1 MAKKRK
7 QESTEKKPLELLISS
22 EEANKRIEDRIVK
35 GKAIKE
41 ISINSQGD
49 LEAANKQYYK
59 WDAYNSEMFRRI
71 FTTEEIAGEYKQW
84 ISVAAISL
92 IEPPLSKKVRDFHD
106 KVDKKIHRLE
116 SITERLE
123 LIPLSEHLQ
132 QDYEVASQPIV
143 STETNK
149 VFIVHGHDEK
159 AKNQLEIFLAEIG
172 LEPIVLHRQP
182 DEGQTIIEKFE
193 KHSDVGFAII
203 MLTPDEIAYPSKH
216 EQYDDSK
223 REKES
228 RARPNVIFEFGYFIG
243 KLGRSRVCC
252 LYKGDVTLP
261 SDVSG
266 IIYKEF
272 KSEIE
277 EVAYSIMKDLKACGY
292 SLK

>member
-1 MAKKRK
+1 MKDAK
-7 QESTEKKPLELLISS
+7 
-22 EEANKRIEDRIVK
+22 
-35 GKAIKE
+35 
-41 ISINSQGD
+41 SQ
-49 LEAANKQYYK
+49 LNA
-59 WDAYNSEMFRRI
+59 
-71 FTTEEIAGEYKQW
+71 
-84 ISVAAISL
+84 L
-92 IEPPLSKKVRDFHD
+92 IEKGISFTYENFSSKGQYGYPETRTSEWVGWVARVQSVTRKLFGENSPQD
-106 KVDKKIHRLE
+106 KMVDQALRIRVIGNGPDKFDECKNYLLGALNNAVEIIDNDVFNEVQVDKKAESRLFG
-116 SITERLE
+116 
-123 LIPLSEHLQ
+123 
-132 QDYEVASQPIV
+132 
-143 STETNK
+143 NK

-172 LEPIVLHRQP
+172 LKPIVLHRQP

-193 KHSDVGFAII
+193 KHSDVGFAFII
-203 MLTPDEIAYPSKH
+203 LTPDEIAYPSKH

-252 LYKGDVTLP
+252 LYKGNVTLP

-277 EVAYSIMKDLKACGY
+277 EVAYSIIIDLKACGY
-292 SLK
+292 SLS